1 MITTQAGYLQTKVKL
16 ADLRDMIAAIERRPT
31 TSPETRSATLISLR
45 RFANQLAEE
54 IIRYEIDHG
63 LPRSS
68 VRELVETQSD

>member
-1 MITTQAGYLQTKVKL
+1 
-16 ADLRDMIAAIERRPT
+16 MIAGIERRPT
-31 TSPETRSATLISLR
+31 TSPETRAASLVSLR

-68 VRELVETQSD
+68 VRELVQTQGD